1 MQESINNWLSDK
13 DFQSGL
19 ELLKKC
25 SKNKILINNIERRKL
40 ESKLEYELKKFLGS
54 SLISA
59 PTPPPRNNK
68 KKVVKGKVKF
78 ISLDV
83 EALPEHLHQLYDETV
98 LEINKI
104 KQNHNAAKKADKTA
118 RVELISSLEK
128 SRKMVSENYKILDA
142 WKLDQLKGKEA
153 INNDSKLLISSKEK
167 NTYKKYISDGK
178 KKLQDKHL
186 SGAARV
192 KLINAMQMRLSKLI
206 ASEVKFK
213 EPNKSELEK
222 LGLKFS

>member
-40 ESKLEYELKKFLGS
+40 ESKLEYELRKFLGS

-68 KKVVKGKVKF
+68 KEVVKKKVKF

-118 RVELISSLEK
+118 RVELISLLEK
-128 SRKMVSENYKILDA
+128 SRKIVSENYKILDA

-153 INNDSKLLISSKEK
+153 INNDSKLIISDKEK
-167 NTYKKYISDGK
+167 NAYKKYISDGK

>member
-40 ESKLEYELKKFLGS
+40 ESKLEYELRKVLGS

-68 KKVVKGKVKF
+68 KEVVKKKVKF
-78 ISLDV
+78 TSLDV
-83 EALPEHLHQLYDETV
+83 EALPEHLHELYDETV

-104 KQNHNAAKKADKTA
+104 KQNHNAAKKSDKTA

-142 WKLDQLKGKEA
+142 WKLDQLKGKKA
-153 INNDSKLLISSKEK
+153 INNDSKLLISDKEK

>member
-40 ESKLEYELKKFLGS
+40 ESKLEYELRKFLGS

-59 PTPPPRNNK
+59 PTPPPRNK
-68 KKVVKGKVKF
+68 KEVVKKKVKF

-118 RVELISSLEK
+118 RVELISLLEK
-128 SRKMVSENYKILDA
+128 SRKIVSENYKILDA

-153 INNDSKLLISSKEK
+153 INNDSKLIISDKEK
-167 NTYKKYISDGK
+167 NAYKKYISDGK